1 LAARPP
7 EYGYHFLRA
16 ALRVLRLVVFVF
28 GVYMTASFF
37 FSFIGLVIGILYF
50 VLFRNSAWRIH
61 GLVLAWTAGVSTL
74 ILNTMSYLNTLAV
87 FGGTSYSTS
96 YFSIAIGPGTMIAYA
111 VVFAVWRIRSRKRT
125 RRSTWLVQYDGFT
138 KRMPKYAKVSL
149 AIALVLVPTIF
160 WWGVSVD
167 LGVAFDNNPRLL
179 WVHTP
184 TTVNVGSDFSVV
196 VEAWDSY
203 ERLSAVYKGAVQFSV
218 RSYNLTTFEL
228 LSSVSGSLPG
238 AYTFSG
244 QDFGSDMAYEIRDGR
259 DNGLHVFAARI
270 DTPGIHYLLVNDSVT
285 QNTYWSNPI
294 IVRNFSS
301 ADPMIYWGDIHS
313 HSELS
318 DGSGSAEHNYHY
330 ARYVAC
336 LDYCALTD
344 HGEVMNLGFGAL
356 IGAMDHSEWVTNLV
370 YDPSS
375 FVALQGVEWTQ
386 TSTGHYVCIFSGNS
400 LPRNPVISYMT
411 LPTTQDLWNVLDA
424 FTNATG
430 CQALA
435 MPHHTTEEEYIEDW
449 TYINPKYVKIV
460 EVTSVHGECLFEQRD
475 PFNYRGCVDPPPAY
489 TPGSCVMDAFKMGY
503 RMTVYASGDN
513 HDGHPGHSLSHTNAY
528 IGHQRPWTTWN
539 IRGGMPYPS
548 GITAVFALNLTRG
561 SVFAGLEN
569 QRIYATSDYGR
580 PFISFTINGTRVGDG
595 STLKVANASTA
606 RQISVVIAQD
616 GAPAAN
622 KRPQAASVTPNW
634 VPDWGANVEIFKN
647 GNLLARIPIST
658 ALANITLIDTDP
670 VTGTSYGLGNCV
682 QVDGRYYINSY
693 SDNPID
699 PTALNTSG
707 ADFYLLR
714 VVGNNGRTAYA
725 GPIWVEV
732 SF

>member
-1 LAARPP
+1 LVARSP
-7 EYGYHFLRA
+7 EYGYRFLRTV
-16 ALRVLRLVVFVF
+16 LRVLRLVVYVF
-28 GVYMTASFF
+28 GVYFTASFF
-37 FSFIGLVIGILYF
+37 FSFVGLVIGILYF
-50 VLFRNSAWRIH
+50 VLFRNSAWRFH
-61 GLVLAWTAGVSTL
+61 GLVLAWAAGVSTL
-74 ILNTMSYLNTLAV
+74 ILNVMSYLNTLSV
-87 FGGTSYSTS
+87 FGGSSYSTS
-96 YFSIAIGPGTMIAYA
+96 YFSIAIGPGTMITYTI
-111 VVFAVWRIRSRKRT
+111 VFAVWRIRNRRMT
-125 RRSTWLVQYDGFT
+125 RRPRWLARYDAFT

-149 AIALVLVPTIF
+149 VLAIVIVPMIF
-160 WWGVSVD
+160 WWSVSVD

-179 WVHTP
+179 WVHAP
-184 TTVNVGSDFSVV
+184 TTVNAGSDFRVT
-196 VEAWDSY
+196 VEAWDAY
-203 ERLSAVYKGAVQFSV
+203 ERLSAIYKGTVQFSV
-218 RSYNLTTFEL
+218 MSYNLTTFEL
-228 LSSVSGSLPG
+228 LSSMSAGLPS
-238 AYTFSG
+238 AYNFSG
-244 QDFGSDMAYEIRDGR
+244 QDFSNDMAYEIHDGR
-259 DNGLHVFAARI
+259 DNGLHVFTARI

-294 IVRNFSS
+294 IVGNFSS
-301 ADPMIYWGDIHS
+301 TDPMIYWGDIHS

-318 DGSGSAEHNYHY
+318 DGSGSPEHDYYY

-356 IGAMDHSEWVTNLV
+356 LGALDHSERATNLA
-370 YDPSS
+370 YDPGS

-424 FTNATG
+424 FTSATG

-460 EVTSVHGECLFEQRD
+460 EVTSVHGDCLFEQRD
-475 PFNYRGCVDPPPAY
+475 PYNYRGCVDPPPSY

-503 RMTVYASGDN
+503 RMTMYASGDN
-513 HDGHPGHSLSHTNAY
+513 HDGHPGHSLSHTDAY
-528 IGHQRPWTTWN
+528 IGHQEPWTTWN

-548 GITAVFALNLTRG
+548 GITAVYALNLTRS
-561 SVFAGLEN
+561 SVFDGLEN
-569 QRIYATSDYGR
+569 QRIFASSDYGR
-580 PFISFTINGTRVGDG
+580 PFINFTINGVRVGDG
-595 STLKVANASTA
+595 STVKVANATTP
-606 RQISVVIAQD
+606 RVIDLIIAQD

-622 KRPQAASVTPNW
+622 KRPDAASVTPYW
-634 VPDWGANVEIFKN
+634 MPDWGAYVEIFKN
-647 GNLLARIPIST
+647 GNLLQRLRVHAP
-658 ALANITLIDTDP
+658 LANLTEIDSNP
-670 VTGTSYGLGNCV
+670 VTGTSYGEGNCV
-682 QVDGRYYINSY
+682 QVNGKYYINSY

-699 PTALNTSG
+699 PNTLNTSG

-714 VVGNNGRTAYA
+714 VVGDNGRTAYA

-732 SF
+732 S